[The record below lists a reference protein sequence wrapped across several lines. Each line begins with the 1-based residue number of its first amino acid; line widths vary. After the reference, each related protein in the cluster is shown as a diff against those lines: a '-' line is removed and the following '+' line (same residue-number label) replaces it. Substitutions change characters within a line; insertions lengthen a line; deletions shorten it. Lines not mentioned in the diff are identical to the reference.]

1 MRLVK
6 RALIPLAVL
15 PLAIV
20 VGAPR
25 APRQHDTPPSAPPIR
40 VVGYLASWGVRT
52 KGTAIADLPAKN
64 LTHVFYAFAAIASDG
79 SVTLGDRCTDV
90 GACGQGASLPA
101 RPRGNFAE
109 LQRLKERYHHLK
121 LAISIGGWGGS
132 ARFSDAALTD
142 SSRRRF
148 SESAIELFIRR
159 WPNLFDGIDIDWEF
173 PVQGGLKGNVERP
186 ADKQNFTLLLAE
198 LRRGLDAQGKK
209 DTRHYELTIAASA
222 RPSEIANIEL
232 DRIVPLLDFI
242 NVMTYDYHTGGS
254 IAHFNAPLFA
264 AKNDP
269 TPELNVDASMRAFR
283 DGGVLPEKLLVGI
296 PFFARAYGGVPNV
309 NAGLF
314 QPSAGPPKDWRE
326 SGGDW
331 RTLARTRLRNPRY
344 TRHWE
349 TSAQVPWLY
358 DPRGGTWI
366 TYDDPEAVRAKMNY
380 MREHGLGGVVIWE
393 LGADDGRLMQAISGS
408 R

>member
-6 RALIPLAVL
+6 RVLIPLAIL

-20 VGAPR
+20 VAAPE
-25 APRQHDTPPSAPPIR
+25 ARQHDPRPSAPPTR

-79 SVTLGDRCTDV
+79 SVILGDRCTDV
-90 GACGQGASLPA
+90 GACGQAASLPA
-101 RPRGNFAE
+101 RPLGNFAE

-148 SESAIELFIRR
+148 SESAIQLFIRR

-186 ADKQNFTLLLAE
+186 VDKQNFTLLLAE

-209 DTRHYELTIAASA
+209 
-222 RPSEIANIEL
+222 
-232 DRIVPLLDFI
+232 
-242 NVMTYDYHTGGS
+242 
-254 IAHFNAPLFA
+254 
-264 AKNDP
+264 
-269 TPELNVDASMRAFR
+269 
-283 DGGVLPEKLLVGI
+283 
-296 PFFARAYGGVPNV
+296 
-309 NAGLF
+309 
-314 QPSAGPPKDWRE
+314 
-326 SGGDW
+326 
-331 RTLARTRLRNPRY
+331 
-344 TRHWE
+344 
-349 TSAQVPWLY
+349 
-358 DPRGGTWI
+358 
-366 TYDDPEAVRAKMNY
+366 
-380 MREHGLGGVVIWE
+380 
-393 LGADDGRLMQAISGS
+393 
-408 R
+408 